1 MQYVMFYSRLARDQV
16 DRISK
21 ETHNLS
27 ARILAEPQNSLDIVA
42 HIRFLDI
49 VDVEMEKLFKEVD
62 YAHDIFIIIKDYSI
76 AIDDER
82 KEDYMDCEDL
92 VNRTNYKLKEIQAKR
107 NQFITQLEES
117 MNKDIQ
123 VIFEETREIYLET
136 QDSSLLDVNFIIRC
150 VLYI

>member
-123 VIFEETREIYLET
+123 IIFEETHEIYLET